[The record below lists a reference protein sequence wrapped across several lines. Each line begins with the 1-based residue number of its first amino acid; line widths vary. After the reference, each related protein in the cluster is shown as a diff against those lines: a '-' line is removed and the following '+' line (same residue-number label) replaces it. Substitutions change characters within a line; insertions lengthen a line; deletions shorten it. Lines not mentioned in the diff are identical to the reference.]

1 MLQARRPRSVCATTW
16 EERALPSICSCCHR
30 RVVARSR
37 GTESFSFDAAQ
48 HEAPPSRWPERRPP
62 LLASRTAYGCCQCQ
76 AHPAGRRRHGC
87 GRPNPCGLSALAAL
101 ACVPVSDWALRIC
114 SRVAG
119 PRFAALPHSRRG
131 SFSAMARI
139 ALPDL
144 AVHLARH
151 HLAESIPLRLVS

>member
-1 MLQARRPRSVCATTW
+1 VLQARGPCNVCATTW

-37 GTESFSFDAAQ
+37 GTESFWFDAAQ

-101 ACVPVSDWALRIC
+101 ACQSVIGRCTSAAESQVRASLHFRIPVE
-114 SRVAG
+114 G
-119 PRFAALPHSRRG
+119 PSLPWLALPFPTSP
-131 SFSAMARI
+131 SI
-139 ALPDL
+139 LPDTTSL
-144 AVHLARH
+144 SLFLFA
-151 HLAESIPLRLVS
+151 S